1 MGLKMYLKEY
11 TLNTPHVH
19 IGGVAPVQV
28 REWYDNSAVFL
39 LYDGGGALGR
49 FMLPN
54 SDRAWLCMDAFSEL
68 PEKSP
73 TEDMV
78 NHPPHYQQLAVEVK
92 DIIKMVLEKANLSP
106 YESYCLGNELKY
118 RLRAGDKGD
127 AMEDLGKAQFYRRE
141 RKADKD

>member
-1 MGLKMYLKEY
+1 MHLKEY
-11 TLNTPHVH
+11 ILISPHVSLA
-19 IGGVAPVQV
+19 GVAPVQV
-28 REWYDNSAVFL
+28 HEWYDKSAVFL
-39 LYDGGGALGR
+39 LREGGGALGH
-49 FMLPN
+49 FILPN
-54 SDRAWLCMDAFSEL
+54 SDMKWLCMDSFIEV

-127 AMEDLGKAQFYRRE
+127 VMEDLGKAQFYRRE
-141 RKADKD
+141 CNADKD